1 MREFKGFIVVEV
13 NGLKL
18 ERFLNLCWS
27 RGVSLRNVYRENLTN
42 WRLEVDVKGYKELKS
57 IANETNVKVKIVRR
71 KGVIAYAS
79 LLKRKVTLIG
89 GGVIFLGIL
98 YLLSTYI
105 WSIDIYTDKYL
116 SPYEIRRLLISEG
129 INPGVNKSK
138 VNIYELEKKILDKD
152 SRVMWVRARIEGG
165 TLKIN
170 IEERQ
175 NPPVLEKEKTK
186 GDVVAKM
193 DGQILRIYTISG
205 TPIVQKGDM
214 VKGGEVIIKGIQG
227 KEGSEYETY
236 AQGDVFAKT
245 YYEDNEVIK
254 IKGVKRERTGEVK
267 NSLYLDVMDKK
278 LFLKKT
284 MEPFAIYDKEEGGNF
299 LKKVIYYE
307 IKEKP
312 FELNIE
318 EEIQKAALKME
329 NNIIKNID
337 KSAKILDKVI
347 TKELNEDTLN
357 VKMVF
362 IVEQNIAEKSE
373 GN

>member
-1 MREFKGFIVVEV
+1 MREFKGVIVVEV

-27 RGVSLRNVYRENLTN
+27 RGIALRNINRDALTN
-42 WRLEVDVKGYKELKS
+42 WRLEVDAKGYKELRAV
-57 IANETNVKVKIVRR
+57 ANEVNVKVKVVRR
-71 KGVIAYAS
+71 KGLIAYAY
-79 LLKRKVTLIG
+79 LLKRKATLIG
-89 GGVIFLGIL
+89 GIVLFLGTL
-98 YLLSTYI
+98 YYLSTYI

-116 SPYEIRRLLISEG
+116 SPYEIRRLLIAEG
-129 INPGVNKSK
+129 INPGVKKNK
-138 VNIYELEKKILDKD
+138 VNIYDLEKSILDKD

-165 TLKIN
+165 ALKIN

-186 GDVVAKM
+186 GDIVAKM
-193 DGQILRIYTISG
+193 DGQIVRIYTIAG
-205 TPIVQKGDM
+205 TPIVKKGDM
-214 VKGGEVIIKGIQG
+214 VKGGSVIIKGIQG
-227 KEGSEYETY
+227 KEGFEYETP
-236 AQGDVFAKT
+236 AEGDVFAKT

-254 IKGVKRERTGEVK
+254 IKGIKRERTGEIKDSV
-267 NSLYLDVMDKK
+267 YLDIMDKK

-284 MEPFAIYDKEEGGNF
+284 VEPFSIYDKEEGGNF

-307 IKEKP
+307 IKETP

-318 EEIQKAALKME
+318 EEVQKATLKME
-329 NNIIKNID
+329 DNITKNID

-362 IVEQNIAEKSE
+362 IVEQNIAEKPE